1 MRLYASKVVF
11 DTRPVD
17 QKSPLMNKVEVVV
30 CRHSSKW
37 GFLKISQICQE
48 ISLLESLLIKLLS
61 QKLIVC

>member
-30 CRHSSKW
+30 GRHSSKW
-37 GFLKISQICQE
+37 VFLKISQICQE
-48 ISLLESLLIKLLS
+48 ISVLESLLIKLLS